1 MPEAI
6 AKCCPCSR
14 WMMVELVLE
23 AAMARKADVSSVD
36 VTLTKTAGKGK
47 RVLVPVFPPWLHI
60 TSEARSKV
68 KQWDSMKIG
77 GLERLRGMT
86 WLGNSNGNVLF
97 CAWV

>member
-1 MPEAI
+1 
-6 AKCCPCSR
+6 
-14 WMMVELVLE
+14 MVELVLE